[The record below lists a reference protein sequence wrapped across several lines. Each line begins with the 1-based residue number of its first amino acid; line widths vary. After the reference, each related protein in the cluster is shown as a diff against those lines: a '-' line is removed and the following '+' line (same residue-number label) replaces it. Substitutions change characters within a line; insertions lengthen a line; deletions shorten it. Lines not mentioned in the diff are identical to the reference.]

1 MTLPEPHFMVRDV
14 AKVIGE
20 EKPVQVMRSR
30 DQTNLDHWSLGD
42 WSRYY
47 DAPRRQEVLNV
58 ISLEF
63 SRTALAGQVVSPEF
77 VRKRDWI
84 DTAWPCDSFG
94 HKVTGLRCAL
104 LPTSRRRCPPL
115 AATRTSTWTLGHCC
129 VVSWFRGQK
138 VFYLIKP
145 TPEKVFFHRSPHEA
159 YEAWICD
166 AKQDSTFF
174 PDTIG
179 GPTECARVEI
189 NAGQTFLHPERLAPR
204 RADARRL
211 ARLRGELSCRAWLPW
226 TCSSL
231 SATSKSGRTS
241 RRSTRSPYLCPA
253 FSSD

>member
-84 DTAWPCDSFG
+84 DTAWPANLRAQGHWPQVQYYCLMSTAGCYTDFHVDFG
-94 HKVTGLRCAL
+94 GTAVWYHAH
-104 LPTSRRRCPPL
+104 RRV
-115 AATRTSTWTLGHCC
+115 G
-129 VVSWFRGQK
+129 
-138 VFYLIKP
+138 
-145 TPEKVFFHRSPHEA
+145 
-159 YEAWICD
+159 
-166 AKQDSTFF
+166 
-174 PDTIG
+174 
-179 GPTECARVEI
+179 I
-189 NAGQTFLHPERLAPR
+189 NL
-204 RADARRL
+204 
-211 ARLRGELSCRAWLPW
+211 
-226 TCSSL
+226 
-231 SATSKSGRTS
+231 
-241 RRSTRSPYLCPA
+241 
-253 FSSD
+253 

>member
-84 DTAWPCDSFG
+84 DTAWPAALRAQGHWPQVQYYCLMSTAGCYTDFHVDFG
-94 HKVTGLRCAL
+94 GTAVWYHV
-104 LPTSRRRCPPL
+104 RRRVGSNL
-115 AATRTSTWTLGHCC
+115 
-129 VVSWFRGQK
+129 
-138 VFYLIKP
+138 
-145 TPEKVFFHRSPHEA
+145 
-159 YEAWICD
+159 
-166 AKQDSTFF
+166 
-174 PDTIG
+174 
-179 GPTECARVEI
+179 
-189 NAGQTFLHPERLAPR
+189 
-204 RADARRL
+204 
-211 ARLRGELSCRAWLPW
+211 
-226 TCSSL
+226 
-231 SATSKSGRTS
+231 
-241 RRSTRSPYLCPA
+241 
-253 FSSD
+253 